1 MLVIIAIL
9 ILIVA
14 HMRGDI
20 VSLCPIGVSLV
31 FHSVLARCM
40 HVYAGVN
47 DKPTIGETMTVRKQ
61 YVYTVYI
68 PGDYKDSLDW
78 FEVFPSMRAAK
89 IAADHYASSQDDG
102 LWGTV
107 SFTAFDVANG
117 RDHFGMNGQ
126 RCIVIEQTESYYH
139 GA

>member
-1 MLVIIAIL
+1 M
-9 ILIVA
+9 
-14 HMRGDI
+14 
-20 VSLCPIGVSLV
+20 
-31 FHSVLARCM
+31 
-40 HVYAGVN
+40 
-47 DKPTIGETMTVRKQ
+47 RKQ

-89 IAADHYASSQDDG
+89 MAADHYAGNQDDG
-102 LWGTV
+102 VWGTV

-117 RDHFGMNGQ
+117 RDHFSMNGQ